1 MSRTVL
7 RDEQWERISALL
19 AGKPGDCSLIG
30 KHARLFIEA
39 LLWIGST
46 RALWCDFS
54 GDLGTDTI
62 FTRYN
67 RWSKNLR
74 WESIFTALSHDADFE
89 YLMFDSAIA

>member
-1 MSRTVL
+1 MSCTVL
-7 RDEQWERISALL
+7 RERIASLL
-19 AGKPGDCSLIG
+19 AGKPSDCGVTG
-30 KHARLFIEA
+30 KHNRLFIEA
-39 LLWIGST
+39 VLWIGNT
-46 RALWCDFS
+46 RAPWCYFS